1 MDVGHHE
8 KVVPA
13 YAGVIL
19 TVRLNRAKAQRGP
32 RIRGG
37 DPYKDITP
45 EDDQ

>member
-1 MDVGHHE
+1 MMDVGHHE

-19 TVRLNRAKAQRGP
+19 TDVRKKAIRSSGP

-37 DPYKDITP
+37 DPTVVCIL
-45 EDDQ
+45 E